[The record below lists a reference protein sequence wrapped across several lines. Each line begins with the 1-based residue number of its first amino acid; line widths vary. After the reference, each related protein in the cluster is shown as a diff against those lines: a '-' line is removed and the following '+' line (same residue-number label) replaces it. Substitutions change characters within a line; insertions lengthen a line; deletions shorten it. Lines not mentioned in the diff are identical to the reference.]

1 MKKGEREARNAGVH
15 GLGHEENRSRDGCG
29 LLFITWDGPGSD
41 YLRSL
46 FLPTLTRLGLDLHVL
61 QLSWDTPDRIDAN
74 RTACETAGASYS
86 HVRIRR
92 FRPLGVATLASVAL
106 GRPRLIRILHR
117 SRPSWVMPRS
127 TLPALL
133 VRSVA
138 SQLRQS
144 GAKLAF
150 DADGLMQDE
159 RVEFGGW
166 DPSGANYRVLRE
178 VEAQTVRAADT
189 VITRTERAK
198 RILLARAGP
207 SVTPD
212 KIHVIP
218 NAKDEHAFQPVSPSE
233 RASVRES
240 LQVPSD
246 SLLLV
251 YCGSVGDQYHPRETL
266 EFFQRVRTLRSDARM
281 LLLTGHEERAQTEAR
296 AAGLDSDSLIIRRV
310 PADEVPRYLGA
321 ADVAVAFRT
330 PSFSQQ
336 AVSPI
341 KIGEFLLCGLPI
353 VTNTGVGDLDK
364 QLGGFP
370 GAHVVNG
377 LDSRTLQAAAEWA
390 VSVDLGAVRAP
401 CRSRGLEHYSLETAL
416 RKYRISL
423 GLEGNE
429 GASD

>member
-1 MKKGEREARNAGVH
+1 M
-15 GLGHEENRSRDGCG
+15 G
-29 LLFITWDGPGSD
+29 LLFITWDGPNND

-46 FLPTLTRLGLDLHVL
+46 FLPILTRLGLDLHVL
-61 QLSWDTPDRIDAN
+61 QFSWDEPDRVEMN
-74 RTACETAGASYS
+74 RTACEGAGASYS

-92 FRPLGVATLASVAL
+92 FRPLGGAALASMAL
-106 GRPRLIRILHR
+106 GRPRLLRILHG

-144 GAKLAF
+144 GTKLAF

-159 RVEFGGW
+159 RVEFSGW
-166 DPSGANYRVLRE
+166 DSGGANYRVLRE

-198 RILLARAGP
+198 CILLARAGP
-207 SVTPD
+207 SVTAD

-218 NAKDEHAFQPVSPSE
+218 NAKDEHAFQPLSLSE

-240 LQVPSD
+240 LRVPGD
-246 SLLLV
+246 SMLLV

-266 EFFQRVRTLRSDARM
+266 DFFRGVRTLRSDAKM
-281 LLLTGHEERAQTEAR
+281 LLLTGHEERARTEVQ
-296 AAGLDSDSLIIRRV
+296 AAGLDADSLIIRRV
-310 PADEVPRYLGA
+310 PADEVPSYLGA
-321 ADVAVAFRT
+321 ADVAVTFRT
-330 PSFSQQ
+330 PSFSQR

-353 VTNTGVGDLDK
+353 VTNAGVGDLDD

-377 LDSRTLQAAAEWA
+377 LEPKTLLEAAKWA
-390 VSVDLGAVRAP
+390 VSADLGALRAP
-401 CRSRGLEHYSLETAL
+401 CRARGLEHFSLETAL

-423 GLEGNE
+423 GLDGNE